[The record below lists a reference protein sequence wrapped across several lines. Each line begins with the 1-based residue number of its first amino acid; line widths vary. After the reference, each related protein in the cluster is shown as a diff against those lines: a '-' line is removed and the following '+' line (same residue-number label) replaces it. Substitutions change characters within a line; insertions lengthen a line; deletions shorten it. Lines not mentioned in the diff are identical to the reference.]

1 MYKVISFGHRCS
13 SAHFMKMLD
22 VKKESYPFDWLV
34 SKLDVIQDCIETN
47 FVNFLDKNNYIIQNT
62 KTFNLIDDQKC
73 DICEES
79 SQINTFYETNK
90 NNIQT
95 YNFKL
100 ALTHRQF
107 INDDDTDYYKRCIN
121 RLYDLFKTD
130 IKKYY
135 LYFHPIIGIN
145 EFSNN
150 KEGILKTFEDFNKY
164 IITKTENIFGIYF
177 ILVKHNN
184 TDKSI
189 KIIETSSYN
198 VFLLY
203 CNEDFI
209 DGGALF
215 MGNNDSEKEEILK
228 ILKTILPAQEP
239 VEVASPV
246 DVPVDIQVPVQQSL
260 QVPVQRPAR
269 RPITI
274 NQIKRLSFQKMQ
286 KRFKMFS

>member
-13 SAHFMKMLD
+13 SASFIQMLD

-62 KTFNLIDDQKC
+62 KTFNLIDDQKY

-107 INDDDTDYYKRCIN
+107 INDDDDEYYKRCIN

-145 EFSNN
+145 DFSNN
-150 KEGILKTFEDFNKY
+150 KEEILKTFEDFNKY

-184 TDKSI
+184 NCKSI

-198 VFLLY
+198 VFLLH

-209 DGGALF
+209 DGGGPF

-228 ILKTILPAQEP
+228 ILKTIFPLESQLPLQ
-239 VEVASPV
+239 VAASV
-246 DVPVDIQVPVQQSL
+246 DVQVPLQRSL
-260 QVPVQRPAR
+260 QVPIKRPIR
-269 RPITI
+269 RPII
-274 NQIKRLSFQKMQ
+274 VNQIKRLSFQKMQ
-286 KRFKMFS
+286 KRFKMFN